1 MTADHSKEWERL
13 RGERSKIPASVVGAN
28 PRKAL
33 RALRAIHSYI
43 QEHEYSPTIREVAEA
58 MDVEST
64 GGGWG
69 GGEDR
74 PKLTR
79 VGDPKGYPTHLE
91 AALALVEILQ
101 VEVDEQAIAVAI
113 AREGMGG

>member
-1 MTADHSKEWERL
+1 MKVPRVAAYQIMPFPWREEYAAHYSGGRPGWWTPMRWVVDLVEWVR
-13 RGERSKIPASVVGAN
+13 V
-28 PRKAL
+28 
-33 RALRAIHSYI
+33 
-43 QEHEYSPTIREVAEA
+43 
-58 MDVEST
+58 
-64 GGGWG
+64 